1 MDTFELITF
10 IGAALVGAGG
20 LIAIV
25 GLMLSVLL
33 WDQDE
38 N

>member
-1 MDTFELITF
+1 MNTFQIITF

-25 GLMLSVLL
+25 VLMLSVLL
-33 WDQDE
+33 WDQDD

>member
-1 MDTFELITF
+1 MDTFKIITF

>member
-1 MDTFELITF
+1 MSTFQVITF

-20 LIAIV
+20 LAAIIV
-25 GLMLSVLL
+25 LLLSVLL

>member
-1 MDTFELITF
+1 MDTYQLITF

-20 LIAIV
+20 LVAIIV
-25 GLMLSVLL
+25 LSLSVLL

>member
-1 MDTFELITF
+1 MTF

>member
-33 WDQDE
+33 WDQDD

>member
-1 MDTFELITF
+1 MTTFQLITF

-20 LIAIV
+20 LVAIIV
-25 GLMLSVLL
+25 LSLSVLL